1 MLKLRTKPRAQR
13 GVKQKEQQA
22 NWRTLGRSFSSGPL
36 SFHQLNAN
44 FPHFFFHSI
53 DFRSPS
59 PEPDTSPYTS
69 FLLLSSLSHWVGGG
83 MWSTRIRRCW
93 HASFSSSRP
102 DRRHISHTVYL
113 AQGSLA
119 VPHCC
124 KPHMFGLAQVF
135 LFFLFIFLFSSPLP
149 YVSFFTLTQC
159 GGWRRGIRFKRVF
172 KGQPVNDLLG
182 LRQVARSIAPC
193 CCYSPCCDGV
203 WLLHTWRLW
212 ATTGISKV
220 IARKVQT
227 WKWEAYGWLSLHTIA
242 PTSHPQDF

>member
-22 NWRTLGRSFSSGPL
+22 NWRTLGCSFSSGPL

-135 LFFLFIFLFSSPLP
+135 LFFLFIFFCSLPRCLTLAFSHWLN
-149 YVSFFTLTQC
+149 VAAD
-159 GGWRRGIRFKRVF
+159 GGG
-172 KGQPVNDLLG
+172 LG
-182 LRQVARSIAPC
+182 LNVC
-193 CCYSPCCDGV
+193 
-203 WLLHTWRLW
+203 
-212 ATTGISKV
+212 SKGS
-220 IARKVQT
+220 Q
-227 WKWEAYGWLSLHTIA
+227 
-242 PTSHPQDF
+242 